1 MNTYTFI
8 MFLQLL
14 MSILFYI
21 YMSKSFASKKK
32 DNSVLEKEN
41 EKEMEKLNKLRMI
54 KLTEPLT
61 EKSRP
66 SNLEEII
73 GQEKGIKALKAALC
87 GPNPQHV
94 IIYGPPGVG
103 KTAAARIIL
112 EEAKKMAASPFNK
125 DSKFVEIDATT
136 LRFDER
142 GIADPL
148 IGSVHDPIY
157 QGAGSLGIAGVP
169 QPKPGAVTK
178 AHGGM
183 LFIDEIGEL
192 HPIELNKLL
201 KVLEDRKVFL
211 DSAYYSSEDPNTPRY
226 IKEIFDNGLPA
237 DFRLIGATTRSPEEI
252 VPAIRSRCVEIFF
265 RGLTVEEIRKIAL
278 NATNKVG
285 YRISDE
291 GLDLVSRY
299 CTNGREVINLV
310 QLCSGLAINEN
321 RDYIKESD
329 IYWVI
334 ENGQYNPR
342 MERMINDKPEI
353 GYVNGLAVYG
363 ANNGALMEIEATA
376 KLSSN
381 SIGSIKI
388 TGIVDDEE
396 LGGGEKK
403 IKRKSTAYCSVQNV
417 LTVLD
422 NIFNLN
428 SKAYD
433 IHVNFPGGI
442 PVDGPSAGIS
452 IATAIYSAIKGVPV
466 NNRVA
471 MTGEIS
477 IKGKVKPIGGV
488 NAKIL
493 AAKRAGVEL
502 VIVPKENLISI
513 TRDIDG
519 IKIVGVKK
527 IEEVLD
533 LALYEEE
540 CIEKESLI
548 IKDNRAFF
556 DTGALNAESIKKA
569 NT

>member
-14 MSILFYI
+14 ISILFYI

-178 AHGGM
+178 AHGGI

-291 GLDLVSRY
+291 GLDIVSRY

-376 KLSSN
+376 ELSSN
-381 SIGSIKI
+381 NIGSIKI

-502 VIVPKENLISI
+502 VIVPKENLSSI

-533 LALYEEE
+533 LALYEE

-556 DTGALNAESIKKA
+556 GAGALNAESIKKA